1 MCSSQL
7 DCLYRVL
14 LVLKTDFSHSQPEVC
29 RLYLHTEYSNNKRGE
44 VTDGEVTDGEVG
56 NELTQ
61 SNSAN
66 LDDLTCHRG
75 LTHLRSVK
83 IRRVKLIIAAGSTG
97 RTVLRVYSE
106 WRLIGCYELL
116 DKLKVKLEG
125 TVELSGEDVRVS
137 VCLSAYECVFLPDSL
152 AARINTTDVKTISAD
167 YESAPA
173 PEGNRK
179 CLR

>member
-29 RLYLHTEYSNNKRGE
+29 RLYVHTEYSNNKRGE
-44 VTDGEVTDGEVG
+44 VTDGI
-56 NELTQ
+56 NELTVKLCKLF
-61 SNSAN
+61 

-106 WRLIGCYELL
+106 RRLFGC
-116 DKLKVKLEG
+116 
-125 TVELSGEDVRVS
+125 
-137 VCLSAYECVFLPDSL
+137 
-152 AARINTTDVKTISAD
+152 
-167 YESAPA
+167 
-173 PEGNRK
+173 
-179 CLR
+179 

>member
-1 MCSSQL
+1 MFVTVGLFVSCSPGAEDRFQS
-7 DCLYRVL
+7 
-14 LVLKTDFSHSQPEVC
+14 VC

-44 VTDGEVTDGEVG
+44 VSDGEVV

-106 WRLIGCYELL
+106 RRLIGCYELL

-125 TVELSGEDVRVS
+125 TVDLSGEDVRVS

>member
-14 LVLKTDFSHSQPEVC
+14 RVLKTDFSHSQPEVC

-44 VTDGEVTDGEVG
+44 VTDGEVV

-75 LTHLRSVK
+75 LTHPRSVK

-97 RTVLRVYSE
+97 RTVLWVYSE
-106 WRLIGCYELL
+106 RRLFGC
-116 DKLKVKLEG
+116 
-125 TVELSGEDVRVS
+125 
-137 VCLSAYECVFLPDSL
+137 
-152 AARINTTDVKTISAD
+152 
-167 YESAPA
+167 
-173 PEGNRK
+173 
-179 CLR
+179 

>member
-7 DCLYRVL
+7 DCLYCVL

-44 VTDGEVTDGEVG
+44 VTDGEVV

-106 WRLIGCYELL
+106 RRLIGCYELL
-116 DKLKVKLEG
+116 DKLKVKLER
-125 TVELSGEDVRVS
+125 TVDLSGEDVRVS

>member
-44 VTDGEVTDGEVG
+44 VTDGEVV

-106 WRLIGCYELL
+106 RRLIGCYELL

>member
-7 DCLYRVL
+7 DCLYRDL

-44 VTDGEVTDGEVG
+44 VTDGEVV

-106 WRLIGCYELL
+106 RRLIGCYELL

>member
-7 DCLYRVL
+7 DCLYCVL

-44 VTDGEVTDGEVG
+44 VTDGEVV

>member
-44 VTDGEVTDGEVG
+44 VTDGEVV

-97 RTVLRVYSE
+97 RTLLRVYSE
-106 WRLIGCYELL
+106 RRLIGCYELL

>member
-7 DCLYRVL
+7 DCLYRDL

-29 RLYLHTEYSNNKRGE
+29 RLYVHTEYSNNKRGE

-83 IRRVKLIIAAGSTG
+83 IRRVKLIIAAESTG
-97 RTVLRVYSE
+97 RTVLWVYSE
-106 WRLIGCYELL
+106 RRLFDC
-116 DKLKVKLEG
+116 
-125 TVELSGEDVRVS
+125 
-137 VCLSAYECVFLPDSL
+137 
-152 AARINTTDVKTISAD
+152 
-167 YESAPA
+167 
-173 PEGNRK
+173 
-179 CLR
+179 

>member
-7 DCLYRVL
+7 DCLYCVL

-44 VTDGEVTDGEVG
+44 VTDGEVV

-106 WRLIGCYELL
+106 RRLIGCYELL

>member
-44 VTDGEVTDGEVG
+44 VTDGEVV

-106 WRLIGCYELL
+106 RRLIGCYELL
-116 DKLKVKLEG
+116 DKLKVKLER
-125 TVELSGEDVRVS
+125 TVDLSGEDVRVS

>member
-44 VTDGEVTDGEVG
+44 VSDGEVV

-106 WRLIGCYELL
+106 RRLIGCYELL

>member
-44 VTDGEVTDGEVG
+44 VTDGEVV

-116 DKLKVKLEG
+116 DKLKVKLER
-125 TVELSGEDVRVS
+125 TVDLSGEDVRVS

>member
-44 VTDGEVTDGEVG
+44 VTDGEVV